1 MAYLK
6 IIRPFNLFMIFIA
19 QLILKLSLSYL
30 RDVGTQ
36 LSFLEFATLSLA
48 TLCIA
53 AAGYIHNDI
62 VDLKAD
68 RINKP
73 NEVYVV
79 DNISTRNAYA
89 YCISLW
95 SLGVLL
101 GIYSSFILGHWDYS
115 LLFIGVSVALYAYN
129 SYLQRIPILGNV
141 VTSGLVAFSLVIIW
155 LFEARALELSGVE
168 YMLTKEG
175 HTLFTFV
182 VVLAFMINVL
192 RELVK
197 DVQDIN
203 GDYAME
209 YRTLPIIIGSKRTM
223 LLCALIALGLL
234 FNSALFTFIFAD
246 GSLPITIVLFI
257 FTIIPLGYIASQCWN
272 AEKTSDYKYIARL
285 LKGIML
291 LGILLFPLI
300 LIIERY
306 A

>member
-1 MAYLK
+1 
-6 IIRPFNLFMIFIA
+6 MIFIA
-19 QLILKLSLSYL
+19 QFILKLSLSYL

-62 VDLKAD
+62 VDIKAD

-101 GIYSSFILGHWDYS
+101 GIYSSFILGHWDYLS
-115 LLFIGVSVALYAYN
+115 LFIGVSVALYAYN

-155 LFEARALELSGVE
+155 LFEAKALELSGVE
-168 YMLTKEG
+168 HTLTKEG

-203 GDYAME
+203 GDYAMQ

-246 GSLPITIVLFI
+246 GSPSITIVLFV

-272 AEKTSDYKYIARL
+272 AEKTLDYKLIARL